1 MKHIILLAISAML
14 AACNAG
20 TSTATPQVAT
30 PYPAMATPQ
39 VETIITN
46 GQTLTIERSSD
57 EYAAY
62 GSVSIP
68 RSKAG
73 HGYALAL
80 KAEIDALVTDLNN
93 QNALGVLH

>member
-1 MKHIILLAISAML
+1 MKHIILLTLCAL
-14 AACNAG
+14 LVACNAG
-20 TSTATPQVAT
+20 TTPPYPATATPQV
-30 PYPAMATPQ
+30 Q
-39 VETIITN
+39 TIITN
-46 GQTLTIERSSD
+46 GQVLTIERSAD
-57 EYAAY
+57 EYAVY

-73 HGYALAL
+73 LAHAIAL

>member
-1 MKHIILLAISAML
+1 MKHITLLAISAML
-14 AACNAG
+14 VACNSG
-20 TSTATPQVAT
+20 TAT
-30 PYPAMATPQ
+30 PYPATDTPQ
-39 VETIITN
+39 VQTIITN
-46 GQTLTIERSSD
+46 GQTLTIERSAE

-73 HGYALAL
+73 LAHAIAL

-93 QNALGVLH
+93 QNAFGVLH

>member
-1 MKHIILLAISAML
+1 MKHLILLTICTL
-14 AACNAG
+14 LVACNSG
-20 TSTATPQVAT
+20 TTT
-30 PYPAMATPQ
+30 PYPATDTPQ

-46 GQTLTIERSSD
+46 GQVLTIERSAE

-68 RSKAG
+68 RNKAG
-73 HGYALAL
+73 LTHAIAL

>member
-1 MKHIILLAISAML
+1 MKHIIILAISAML
-14 AACNAG
+14 TACNAG
-20 TSTATPQVAT
+20 TTT
-30 PYPAMATPQ
+30 PYPATDTPTVQ
-39 VETIITN
+39 TIITN
-46 GQTLTIERSSD
+46 GQTLTIERSAD

-73 HGYALAL
+73 LAHALAL

>member
-1 MKHIILLAISAML
+1 MKHIIILAISASL
-14 AACNAG
+14 VACNAG
-20 TSTATPQVAT
+20 TST

-39 VETIITN
+39 VQTIITN

-73 HGYALAL
+73 LINALAL
-80 KAEIDALVTDLNN
+80 KAEIDALVVDLNN
-93 QNALGVLH
+93 QNALGALH

>member
-1 MKHIILLAISAML
+1 MKHLILLTICTL
-14 AACNAG
+14 LVACNAG
-20 TSTATPQVAT
+20 TTT
-30 PYPAMATPQ
+30 PYPATDTPQ

-73 HGYALAL
+73 LTHALAL

>member
-14 AACNAG
+14 VACNSG
-20 TSTATPQVAT
+20 TAT

-46 GQTLTIERSSD
+46 GQTLTIERSAN

-68 RSKAG
+68 RNKAG
-73 HGYALAL
+73 LAHAELL
-80 KAEIDALVTDLNN
+80 KKEIDALVMDLNN

>member
-1 MKHIILLAISAML
+1 MKHLLLLTISAL
-14 AACNAG
+14 LVACNAG
-20 TSTATPQVAT
+20 TTT
-30 PYPAMATPQ
+30 PYPATDTPQ

-46 GQTLTIERSSD
+46 GQTLTIERSAE

-73 HGYALAL
+73 LTHALAL
-80 KAEIDALVTDLNN
+80 KAEVDALVTDLNN
-93 QNALGVLH
+93 QKALGVLH

>member
-1 MKHIILLAISAML
+1 MKHITILAISAML
-14 AACNAG
+14 VACNAG
-20 TSTATPQVAT
+20 TAT

-46 GQTLTIERSSD
+46 GQTLTIERSAD

-73 HGYALAL
+73 LANALAL
-80 KAEIDALVTDLNN
+80 KAEVDALVVDLNN

>member
-1 MKHIILLAISAML
+1 MKHLILLAICTLL
-14 AACNAG
+14 AACNSG
-20 TSTATPQVAT
+20 TTT
-30 PYPAMATPQ
+30 PYPATDTPQ

-57 EYAAY
+57 EYSAY

-73 HGYALAL
+73 LVHAIAL
-80 KAEIDALVTDLNN
+80 KAEVDALVTDLNN

>member
-1 MKHIILLAISAML
+1 MKHVILLALCAL
-14 AACNAG
+14 LTACNAG
-20 TSTATPQVAT
+20 TATPYPATATPQV
-30 PYPAMATPQ
+30 Q
-39 VETIITN
+39 TIITN
-46 GQTLTIERSSD
+46 GQTLTIERSAD

-73 HGYALAL
+73 LVHAIAL
-80 KAEIDALVTDLNN
+80 KAEVDALVTDLNN